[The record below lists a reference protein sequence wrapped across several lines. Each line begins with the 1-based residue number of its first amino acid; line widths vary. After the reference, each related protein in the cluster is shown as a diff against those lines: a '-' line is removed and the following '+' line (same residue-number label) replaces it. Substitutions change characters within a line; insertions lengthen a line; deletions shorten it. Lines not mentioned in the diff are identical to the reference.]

1 MTSFAETIQQ
11 DPSTSS
17 AFYQLTN
24 QAGMQVEL
32 MALGARIGAI
42 RVPING
48 RLVEANLSYSTPF
61 DYQSEHP
68 YLGATLGRFAYRI
81 DEGFFQ
87 LDEILYELNQND
99 GYHCLHGGRNGFHSR
114 IWHSEQ
120 LSANRLSFSLQ
131 SEDGDEGFPG
141 TLNVQVV
148 YELSESNELSISYRA
163 TTSLPTVVNLCNH
176 SYFHLGSSDLNTLEL
191 SVRAFHFLPTTRKG
205 IPTGLY
211 QAVTGSSVDFTV
223 PKSLLNPQKS
233 SKHLELD
240 HTLILAEPQLT
251 ERAAQLHN
259 PANGLTLDIY
269 TDQPAIRLNSA
280 RPPSHGSTPTQ
291 AISLDTTACPD
302 APNKPYFP
310 TTLLRPGQGYHKTT
324 RYHFYQKNAA
334 S

>member
-240 HTLILAEPQLT
+240 HTLILAEPT
-251 ERAAQLHN
+251 GHTAQF
-259 PANGLTLDIY
+259 G
-269 TDQPAIRLNSA
+269 
-280 RPPSHGSTPTQ
+280 TPTKPWFHTNTSHKLRHHRLPRCSQQ
-291 AISLDTTACPD
+291 ALFPNNLA
-302 APNKPYFP
+302 APRARLPQNNPLSFLSKKCCILTVSTRVLCAEFFGFDSEA
-310 TTLLRPGQGYHKTT
+310 LLR
-324 RYHFYQKNAA
+324 F
-334 S
+334 